1 MKKDIFMINKIK
13 ITDEK
18 NTKDTINDLNNE
30 NNDLI
35 NILQNKLKI
44 SEEKIKEIILNQNKE
59 VFQVKNRL
67 KIEFDKYQKFSLEK
81 LIIEFLPIIDNI
93 ERAFNLIQQKNEKKY
108 IEILKNIEHVLSLI
122 KTMFT
127 EFQVSKINDIKI
139 EFDPNIHQAI
149 SVRYNNEI
157 ESNQILEVMQSG
169 YIIYNSRLLRPAMVV
184 VSTKNIDCS

>member
-1 MKKDIFMINKIK
+1 MINKIK